1 MPLSGGRR
9 TNPQPFVQPALF
21 AAYPVVDR
29 LHLGLGVFVPF
40 GQSTKYSDDWIG
52 RYQVQQVALKTID
65 IRPAAAY
72 RVRDWL
78 SVGAGIDITYAH
90 FQRTNAIDFGGLC
103 VAQLGG
109 GACGALGLTPTGADG
124 RLFASVEDWT
134 VGYDVGI
141 LLEPTSEL
149 RLGINYRSGVH
160 NNFSGPAQF
169 TVPAAATP
177 LTAGGAFQNTTV
189 KATLPFPAVVSAG
202 AAYQLTEQFTA
213 LVDLS

>member
-1 MPLSGGRR
+1 MQSVIDRVGGGSS

-21 AAYPVVDR
+21 AAYPVDDR

-109 GACGALGLTPTGADG
+109 GACGAFGLTPTGADG
-124 RLFASVEDWT
+124 RLLASVEDWT

-189 KATLPFPAVVSAG
+189 QATLPFP
-202 AAYQLTEQFTA
+202 
-213 LVDLS
+213 